1 MEKKETKLEQIE
13 WFERWTKL
21 EQIKWI
27 ERQTRLKNRL
37 RG

>member
-37 RG
+37 RA